1 MQMIEWITGAR
12 RGEIAKTVYSF
23 LGVFFLLLSYY
34 LVKPL
39 RNSQFLNSF
48 DPSVLPFFY
57 LIVPVISLA
66 VTKVFNYCC
75 DFIPKYRL
83 FVLTY
88 LLLMAC
94 KLVFWV
100 YLPVGG
106 KAAMVIFYFWASVY
120 FLLAVALIWSCINT
134 IFSPTQGERSFG
146 FVALGGTIGNI
157 LGAEVSSWIA
167 RSAFK
172 DQALLISSLAMGAAL
187 GLLLLAIRT
196 SEKQPRPTSQSEP
209 QDLSAT
215 QKAQDNPELSEKVS
229 SKGLEDLK
237 EVWRNR
243 YVRGI
248 AIMVFA
254 LALFNT
260 LMDFQSQKIID
271 STYSQKTYASQ
282 FQWLKVPPAAGL
294 ALVDQLRQIN
304 GKEQAA
310 VIATFLQTHKQASS
324 LAPQLAQAFQ
334 AYTQQKE
341 AEVRDFFSRTYK
353 YHGILGAFLLLVI
366 SRPLF
371 RYLGLRFSSLILPV
385 FFLLAGVAFLFPLDL
400 MLLQIVLVV
409 GGALNYSLNNASK
422 ELLYTVTS
430 EDIRFKL
437 KPLIEGPIMRLGDV
451 SASILKIV
459 LGFLVVTLLKSP
471 AHYVDWIALG
481 LAMAVVA
488 YWLFAIGYTGRK
500 YDTTKSQRTESKTT

>member
-39 RNSQFLNSF
+39 RNSQFLSSF
-48 DPSVLPFFY
+48 DDSLLPFFY
-57 LIVPVISLA
+57 LIAPILSLA
-66 VTKVFNYCC
+66 VTKVFNYFC
-75 DFIPKYRL
+75 DLIPKYRL
-83 FVLTY
+83 IVLTY

-106 KAAMVIFYFWASVY
+106 KTAMVIFYFWASVY

-167 RSAFK
+167 RSSFK
-172 DQALLISSLAMGAAL
+172 DQALLVAAMSMGAAL
-187 GLLLLAIRT
+187 GLLLLAIRAAEKSPT
-196 SEKQPRPTSQSEP
+196 PAIPTATHPSEASTDST
-209 QDLSAT
+209 LA
-215 QKAQDNPELSEKVS
+215 AEKVS
-229 SKGLEDLK
+229 SKGFDDLLEI
-237 EVWRNR
+237 WRNR

-248 AIMVFA
+248 AIMVFG

-260 LMDFQSQKIID
+260 LMDFQSQKIINT
-271 STYSQKTYASQ
+271 TYSEKTYHVN
-282 FQWLKVPPAAGL
+282 FNWLKVPPAEGL
-294 ALVDQLRQIN
+294 ALLNQLKQVPQD
-304 GKEQAA
+304 KHT
-310 VIATFLQTHKQASS
+310 ATVQTFFQTHQ
-324 LAPQLAQAFQ
+324 LDPLLIPQFEKKLKT
-334 AYTQQKE
+334 YTSEKE
-341 AEVRDFFSRTYK
+341 AGMRDFFSQTYK
-353 YHGILGAFLLLVI
+353 YHGILGAILLLVV

-371 RYLGLRFSSLILPV
+371 RHLGLRFSSLILPI
-385 FFLLAGVAFLFPLDL
+385 FFLFAGVAFLFPLDL

-459 LGFLVVTLLKSP
+459 LGFLIVSLLKSP
-471 AHYVDWIALG
+471 SHYGDWIALG
-481 LAMAVVA
+481 LAMGVVLC
-488 YWLFAIGYTGRK
+488 WLFAIGYTGHK
-500 YDTTKSQRTESKTT
+500 YDQTKPQQPEPKTS